1 MQPTLN
7 LYVLIIAG
15 TTGSG
20 WAQVKVEFVCA
31 EKPGAKVPEVLGS
44 QRKFTGGEAKVE
56 WPREVF
62 LIDGQCRIQESMVLP
77 GGEKTPSL
85 DEDIAGEEDEFDKLV
100 AEDTPKEKKKVK
112 ADPAG
117 NQIAGEEEAPSIE
130 MNDFISMPQREGH
143 HKLFPRDKKFSINGN
158 DLASD
163 CPDVKIE
170 GGRISVMFESDSSY
184 LIDSLRVEA
193 LKFRPRNL
201 AFIPPAEETSEPGT
215 PANKDRN
222 NLSHVRLYNHRL
234 ILFSRKK
241 YEPSKVNSLLWY
253 DSKLDEEISIQPYRE
268 IYSFFN
274 KPYTE
279 TFRTMGLKT
288 SGAPAG
294 AGTCRGMRIG

>member
-1 MQPTLN
+1 
-7 LYVLIIAG
+7 
-15 TTGSG
+15 
-20 WAQVKVEFVCA
+20 
-31 EKPGAKVPEVLGS
+31 
-44 QRKFTGGEAKVE
+44 
-56 WPREVF
+56 
-62 LIDGQCRIQESMVLP
+62 
-77 GGEKTPSL
+77 
-85 DEDIAGEEDEFDKLV
+85 
-100 AEDTPKEKKKVK
+100 
-112 ADPAG
+112 
-117 NQIAGEEEAPSIE
+117 
-130 MNDFISMPQREGH
+130 
-143 HKLFPRDKKFSINGN
+143 
-158 DLASD
+158 
-163 CPDVKIE
+163 
-170 GGRISVMFESDSSY
+170 
-184 LIDSLRVEA
+184 
-193 LKFRPRNL
+193 
-201 AFIPPAEETSEPGT
+201 EETSEPGT